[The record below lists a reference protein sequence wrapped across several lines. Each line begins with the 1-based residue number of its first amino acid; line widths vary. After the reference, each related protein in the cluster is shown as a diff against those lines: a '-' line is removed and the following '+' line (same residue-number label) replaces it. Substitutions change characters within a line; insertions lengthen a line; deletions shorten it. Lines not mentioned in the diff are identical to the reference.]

1 MAKTKTFYAV
11 LIHNDEKSGEIKAYC
26 KTKEIAERELKKYCD
41 FYYQS
46 KRHII
51 KLEMIVE

>member
-11 LIHNDEKSGEIKAYC
+11 VIHDDEKSGAIKAYC
-26 KTKEIAERELKKYCD
+26 KTKKIAERELQKYCD
-41 FYYQS
+41 FYQS

-51 KLEMIVE
+51 ELEMIVE